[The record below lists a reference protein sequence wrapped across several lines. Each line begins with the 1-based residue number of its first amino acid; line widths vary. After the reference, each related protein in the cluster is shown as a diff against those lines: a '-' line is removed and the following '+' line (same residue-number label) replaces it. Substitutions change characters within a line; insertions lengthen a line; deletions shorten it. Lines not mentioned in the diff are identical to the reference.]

1 MKKNL
6 SYPRLIIFGLAFFV
20 VSLAIGLGLQIVIAA
35 WTGPTGTPPNNN
47 VAAPINIGVT
57 AQTKTGRLELQN
69 GLMIHGPGT
78 ASSLITSTSSGI
90 SIDANNSGTG
100 DVFVYE
106 TGLYM
111 GSGKNIYLNNSDVY
125 VNGSRGVNGQV
136 LTETASGAQWQDVTG
151 GTIGGSG
158 TASYIPKWTASSTLG
173 NSQIFD
179 NATNVGIGIASPAQ
193 KLTVAGIV
201 APSADNTYDLGGG
214 ATSAW
219 RNLYLDTNIYA
230 GGAIGT
236 NGQILTQTASGARWQ
251 NATGGTIGGSGVAG
265 QTAFFTASSTLA
277 SDANFVW
284 DNTNKRL
291 GIGTASP
298 AQKLTVA
305 GVVAPSAN
313 NTYDL
318 GASAI
323 AWRDL
328 YFGRDIY
335 ANGSSGTT
343 GQVLTKTASGAQ
355 WQNVTGITGSG
366 SGNYL
371 SKWITSSA
379 LTSSQ
384 IYDNGTYVGIG
395 TASPAQ
401 KLTVAGVVAPSAD
414 NTYDLGGGATS
425 AWRNLYLDTNI
436 YAGGA
441 IGTNGQILTQTA
453 SGARWQNAAT
463 GQNLSQVLAVGNSAG
478 SYSINM
484 NSQNITNVNKIT
496 VNVVDPLYNINGE
509 KFATYGLSST
519 GIKEETT
526 GNLTLKCDTKNCSAI
541 IDFAK
546 TEKGSDLWL
555 FYQITDFG
563 KDWGNLVV
571 LLTPQG
577 KQDAWYE
584 VNPIKHQLSIY
595 GEKASQV
602 SYRLTAPRFDA
613 EKWINASSDK
623 SAEGIK
629 VEPK

>member
-251 NATGGTIGGSGVAG
+251 NA
-265 QTAFFTASSTLA
+265 
-277 SDANFVW
+277 
-284 DNTNKRL
+284 
-291 GIGTASP
+291 
-298 AQKLTVA
+298 
-305 GVVAPSAN
+305 
-313 NTYDL
+313 
-318 GASAI
+318 
-323 AWRDL
+323 
-328 YFGRDIY
+328 
-335 ANGSSGTT
+335 
-343 GQVLTKTASGAQ
+343 
-355 WQNVTGITGSG
+355 
-366 SGNYL
+366 
-371 SKWITSSA
+371 
-379 LTSSQ
+379 
-384 IYDNGTYVGIG
+384 
-395 TASPAQ
+395 
-401 KLTVAGVVAPSAD
+401 
-414 NTYDLGGGATS
+414 
-425 AWRNLYLDTNI
+425 
-436 YAGGA
+436 
-441 IGTNGQILTQTA
+441 
-453 SGARWQNAAT
+453 AT

-613 EKWINASSDK
+613 EKWTNASSDK